1 MSSYGLWLS
10 TAGMKVN
17 DLRQTI
23 YANNL
28 ANANTTGFKHDLA
41 VVMQRQVESRES
53 AAPAGFAHP
62 VLDGMSGGVHVRPS
76 YYTHE
81 QGNIEWTGRPLD
93 LAIRGE
99 GFFRVND
106 GRHTRYTRNGEFAV
120 NTSGEL
126 IIANEAGRWR
136 LTDTAGVP
144 LRVDPQGPQP
154 TVSTD
159 GTVRQGRTI
168 LGTVALLAHD
178 EPRAMRK
185 VGENLF
191 ETVRGEMR
199 QAAGTLVPESR
210 ELSTYDPIR
219 GLACMIEASRA
230 YQTNATILQMQDD
243 LTGRAVSSLGRVA

>member
-41 VVMQRQVESRES
+41 VVMQREVESRES
-53 AAPAGFAHP
+53 AAPSTLAHP
-62 VLDGMSGGVHVRPS
+62 VLDGLSGGVHVRPS
-76 YYTHE
+76 YYTQE

-99 GFFRVND
+99 GFFGVSD
-106 GRHTRYTRNGEFAV
+106 GKNTRYTRNGEFAV
-120 NTSGEL
+120 NTSGEVIL
-126 IIANEAGRWR
+126 ANESGRWR
-136 LTDTAGVP
+136 LLDAAGAP
-144 LRVDPQGPQP
+144 IQVDPQGPQP
-154 TVSTD
+154 SVSSD
-159 GTVRQGRTI
+159 GTVRQGRTL
-168 LGTVALLAHD
+168 LGTVALMAHD
-178 EPRAMRK
+178 EPQAMRK

-191 ETVRGEMR
+191 KVVRGELR
-199 QAAGTLVPESR
+199 PAAGTLVPESR
-210 ELSTYDPIR
+210 EHSTYDPIA

-230 YQTNATILQMQDD
+230 YQLNATMLQMQDE